1 MEDILVR
8 PKQADI
14 SHLGIMLDAD
24 TDLRGRWQQLQNR
37 LAKSGYQ
44 LPDSP
49 NSLGT
54 IVAAKEM
61 PQIGI
66 WLMPDNQDLGMIEDF
81 IRLLVP
87 AGDERLTLAE
97 ETIATL
103 EARGLQTY
111 IANYRSKALIHT
123 WLAWQA
129 DPGTP
134 LGLAITK
141 KYFSTNTALCQ
152 QFAAWLNR
160 IFNDA

>member
-1 MEDILVR
+1 MVR

-14 SHLGIMLDAD
+14 SRLGIVLDAD
-24 TDLRGRWQQLQNR
+24 TDLGGRWQQLRDR
-37 LAKSGYQ
+37 LSKSGYQ

-49 NSLGT
+49 TPSGT
-54 IVAAKEM
+54 IVTTNGM
-61 PQIGI
+61 PQVGI

-87 AGDERLTLAE
+87 DDDERLTLAE

-103 EARGLQTY
+103 EARGLQSY

-141 KYFSTNTALCQ
+141 KYFSTDTDLCQ
-152 QFAAWLNR
+152 QFATWLNR
-160 IFNDA
+160 LFNDA